1 MRMYF
6 LVNSREMKQYDK
18 NTIEYFGIGSS
29 VLMERAALAVADVV
43 TNRFLAA
50 DGKILVVCGAGN
62 NGGDGF
68 AAARLLYLRGYDV
81 EILFPMEEERMT
93 KETARQY
100 QIVKAYGISIVFD
113 VILDS
118 YAVVIDAL

>member
-68 AAARLLYLRGYDV
+68 
-81 EILFPMEEERMT
+81 
-93 KETARQY
+93 
-100 QIVKAYGISIVFD
+100 VKAGVRD
-113 VILDS
+113 
-118 YAVVIDAL
+118 